1 MTLKVVPI
9 QSKMTKPSLSE
20 VVSSLDNVFNN
31 FTIRGEDKLN
41 IVLTS
46 LSFCVWNLQKVV
58 GDDKKMMG
66 MLDEV
71 LDQYV
76 DVPEDESYVELF
88 TPDND

>member
-76 DVPEDESYVELF
+76 DVPEDESYVELI